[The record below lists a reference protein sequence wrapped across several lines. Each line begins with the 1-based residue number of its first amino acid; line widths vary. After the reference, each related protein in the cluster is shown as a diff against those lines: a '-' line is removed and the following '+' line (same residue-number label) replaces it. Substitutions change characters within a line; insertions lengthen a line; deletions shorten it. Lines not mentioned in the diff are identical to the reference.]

1 MVGRGSP
8 SPPRDESFVHERTA
22 RRAVPTKEAADRSG
36 LLLRRLRLGLGAV
49 QLTHRRT
56 RRAGADGGFGAV
68 TGVAGFEGH
77 T

>member
-8 SPPRDESFVHERTA
+8 SPPRDESFVSERTA
-22 RRAVPTKEAADRSG
+22 RRAVPTQEANGLAD
-36 LLLRRLRLGLGAV
+36 LLLRRLRLGLGAI

-68 TGVAGFEGH
+68 TGMAGFEGH